1 MGESAGGFLSIQSA
15 LLFNRTAR
23 LRAVIAQYPAIHL
36 DMAGFAPR
44 PAAPDAG
51 LDAVVASYRE
61 KATAEPDR
69 VVVSAPW
76 PERVELLQ
84 GGIGNGRMRELLGAD
99 PEGKLT
105 LRYALAQA
113 EEAPP
118 PVWVVQGKEDFVV
131 PKAATDELVET
142 AGREKPGWVVKYTVR
157 EGGHGF
163 DGLNTLE
170 DDWIREGVEFF
181 KGYWL

>member
-23 LRAVIAQYPAIHL
+23 LRAVIAQYPAMHP
-36 DMAGFAPR
+36 DMAGFDPT
-44 PAAPDAG
+44 PAQANAE

-61 KATAEPDR
+61 KARAEPDR

-76 PERVELLQ
+76 PERVDLLV
-84 GGIGNGRMRELLGAD
+84 GAIGNGRLRELLGAD
-99 PEGKLT
+99 PEGRLT
-105 LRYALAQA
+105 FGYALAQG

-118 PVWVVQGKEDFVV
+118 PVWVVQGVEDVVV

-163 DGLNTLE
+163 DAMNTLE
-170 DDWIREGVEFF
+170 DDWVKEGVEFF